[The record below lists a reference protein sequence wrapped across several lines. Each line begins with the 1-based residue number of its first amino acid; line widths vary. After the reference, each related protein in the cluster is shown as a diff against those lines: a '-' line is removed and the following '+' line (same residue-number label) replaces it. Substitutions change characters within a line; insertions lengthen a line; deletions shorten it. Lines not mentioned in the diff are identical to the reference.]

1 MKIIYFIV
9 ILLFMMRNNYCF
21 RAINNPSMKI
31 RSNPLTN
38 FIQLASKKI
47 STSNEK
53 KSEILDLK
61 YSVKI
66 SIIKQTD
73 AKDDKP
79 LEYNNKL
86 SLTKNSIDIYENG
99 MIKKQITYLE

>member
-9 ILLFMMRNNYCF
+9 IILFMMRNSSCF
-21 RAINNPSMKI
+21 RAMNFPSMKL
-31 RSNPLTN
+31 RSDPLTN
-38 FIQLASKKI
+38 FIQLANKKI
-47 STSNEK
+47 STSNKK
-53 KSEILDLK
+53 KSENSEFK

-66 SIIKQTD
+66 SVIKQTD
-73 AKDDKP
+73 AKDDQP
-79 LEYNNKL
+79 LEFNSKL